1 MVLKADC
8 DDVREV
14 LKDIYKQVYLCINPN
29 LHYADVSLVY
39 QLLTESYGIIIIKL
53 GRKTASFHQF
63 PPEIIYTELFCHNI
77 IQTLIVLGNVVDV
90 AVVADGL
97 EVTTGT
103 FDFTFLRATELR
115 TLEVIAFGLC
125 HEIDVLDTSF
135 LEGYCPVRIVL
146 SHRRID
152 IEAIG
157 KFRIDS
163 NLITRFQ
170 LISEVHLNAF

>member
-39 QLLTESYGIIIIKL
+39 QLLTESYGIIIIEP

-90 AVVADGL
+90 AVVADCL
-97 EVTTGT
+97 EVAAGT
-103 FDFTFLRATELR
+103 FDFAFLRTSELGA
-115 TLEVIAFGLC
+115 LKVVPL
-125 HEIDVLDTSF
+125 
-135 LEGYCPVRIVL
+135 
-146 SHRRID
+146 
-152 IEAIG
+152 
-157 KFRIDS
+157 
-163 NLITRFQ
+163 
-170 LISEVHLNAF
+170 